1 MYAESRREMEMP
13 SGTSGV
19 GSSIQIVIVTDRG
32 FGRKRRPSAFE
43 QICVAGVRVAVR
55 KLVITQF
62 YQITIQ
68 RLTVTALIKI
78 TRSSSKVSSAEFLHI
93 GWSGTGRA
101 ERVSF
106 IHFFPTLPPN
116 RGGILS
122 NESVG
127 SKEEIRT
134 HTKKPRFEGKT
145 ETGNLY

>member
-1 MYAESRREMEMP
+1 MYAESRRNEMP

-43 QICVAGVRVAVR
+43 QICVAGIRVAVR

-78 TRSSSKVSSAEFLHI
+78 CPVPVRSLPRSSC
-93 GWSGTGRA
+93 T
-101 ERVSF
+101 
-106 IHFFPTLPPN
+106 
-116 RGGILS
+116 
-122 NESVG
+122 SVG
-127 SKEEIRT
+127 VAPGEPKGYPSYT
-134 HTKKPRFEGKT
+134 FFQLCHQTVVVS
-145 ETGNLY
+145 